1 MYRISLHR
9 VHDRIK
15 IVEGSDSIVLLVDA
29 DPNTMVLQMQNAHE
43 KMQQALLTG
52 DIDEQKKSGMMF
64 ADAMFGKEQAGKL
77 LEMYSGDVACV
88 VNICQKYFSERLSR
102 IIAKAQKR

>member
-15 IVEGSDSIVLLVDA
+15 IVEGSDSIVLLIDA
-29 DPNTMVLQMQNAHE
+29 DPNTMVLQMQSAHE

-52 DIDEQKKSGMMF
+52 DVEEQKISGMMF
-64 ADAMFGKEQAGKL
+64 ADTMFGKEQAGKL
-77 LEMYSGDVACV
+77 LEMYGGDVTCV
-88 VNICQKYFSERLSR
+88 VNVCLKYFQERLAKL
-102 IIAKAQKR
+102 IAKAQKK

>member
-88 VNICQKYFSERLSR
+88 VKICQKYFSERLSR
-102 IIAKAQKR
+102 IIAQAQKK